1 MCNLVITTRIL
12 SCINYNINCALCSR
26 FGSPFFYL
34 PRGKITPAFAI
45 RKVTFLKYGLKFLK
59 RRNRS
64 PDFSAKSF
72 AMYTFRNMYLSTILD
87 K

>member
-12 SCINYNINCALCSR
+12 SCNYNINCAFCSR

-34 PRGKITPAFAI
+34 PRGTPAFAI

-64 PDFSAKSF
+64 SDFSAKSF